1 MSYGK
6 DENKQKEAGIG
17 SFKKFSIHFSKN
29 TFSNHKMV
37 LYKDDYWGVDILEKI
52 LIGLTL
58 VRLTS
63 LISSSFLQFSD

>member
-1 MSYGK
+1 MEK
-6 DENKQKEAGIG
+6 TKINKKRPGLAHL
-17 SFKKFSIHFSKN
+17 KKFSIHFSKN

-52 LIGLTL
+52 LIGLKL
-58 VRLTS
+58 VRLNS